1 MKLTVEISLYPL
13 NENFIQH
20 VKGFIAKLKSYEE
33 LSVLSNNVST
43 QISGEYDYVMQ
54 VLNNEIKN
62 VFEEVRSVL
71 VMKFLMGDK
80 VND

>member
-1 MKLTVEISLYPL
+1 MKITVDISLYPL

-20 VKGFIAKLKSYEE
+20 VKAFIAKLKSYKE

-54 VLNNEIKN
+54 ALNYEIKN

-80 VND
+80 IND

>member
-1 MKLTVEISLYPL
+1 MKITVDISLYPL

-20 VKGFIAKLKSYEE
+20 VKAFIAKLKSYKE

-54 VLNNEIKN
+54 ALNYEIKN
-62 VFEEVRSVL
+62 VFEEVRAVL

-80 VND
+80 IND